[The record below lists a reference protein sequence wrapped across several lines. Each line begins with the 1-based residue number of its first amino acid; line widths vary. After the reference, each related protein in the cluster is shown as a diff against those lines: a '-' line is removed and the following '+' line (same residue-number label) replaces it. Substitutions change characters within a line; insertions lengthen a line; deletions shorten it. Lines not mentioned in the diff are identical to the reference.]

1 MVHIW
6 CLLGRKD
13 WTKKKNNTHIHNSML
28 WIKISLVEL
37 LLLYVLLLYKC
48 FRVFIG
54 FFLLELLKNIT
65 KLFWI
70 KNWYIWNEG
79 KVRKRE
85 SEIEMKMSFGSF
97 RWNHAGILCSIVMHS
112 LQRLTFIWS
121 LKSWRPCDLITQN
134 NQGNMHFYAYTKKN
148 GEKIKYHHRVKT
160 DILAFQCIW
169 MMFKRFR

>member
-1 MVHIW
+1 MWRGTANVYDYDEFAIFAFNKQYINKNEWLCWFCMILMVFMVHIW

-13 WTKKKNNTHIHNSML
+13 WTKKNNTHIHNSML

-48 FRVFIG
+48 FRVFFG

-79 KVRKRE
+79 KERD
-85 SEIEMKMSFGSF
+85 SETEMKMSFGSF

-112 LQRLTFIWS
+112 LQRLTFICS
-121 LKSWRPCDLITQN
+121 LKSWRPCDLTQN
-134 NQGNMHFYAYTKKN
+134 N
-148 GEKIKYHHRVKT
+148 
-160 DILAFQCIW
+160 
-169 MMFKRFR
+169 